1 LLKTLQLYAYIIDII
16 FKMRKIAL
24 FFDMT
29 MRHISLV
36 L

>member
-1 LLKTLQLYAYIIDII
+1 LKNLPLYACIIDII
-16 FKMRKIAL
+16 FKMRKTVL

-29 MRHISLV
+29 MRHIFLV